1 MGYTLA
7 TSLQKPSD
15 CNIGNEPFTAHGLL
29 YIPQNLPPKFH
40 HRAHE
45 TPPPVPNRSQ
55 INPFHA
61 PNSTSLRA
69 SLILSSH
76 RHLGLKWSLS
86 LRLPHRNSVYTSP
99 LLSIISATCPAHLI
113 LLGLIALKYLVKIH
127 QKAPHYA
134 VFCSHLL
141 PRPSKGRV
149 PPAAPRFPT
158 PSAHNLMFF

>member
-1 MGYTLA
+1 MKPRVLATLQRHTVSGYQRLQIIDMTFGMGYTLA

-99 LLSIISATCPAHLI
+99 LLSS
-113 LLGLIALKYLVKIH
+113 
-127 QKAPHYA
+127 
-134 VFCSHLL
+134 
-141 PRPSKGRV
+141 PS
-149 PPAAPRFPT
+149 
-158 PSAHNLMFF
+158 